1 MLTPKQ
7 VAARLAVSPRTVYL
21 WIEQGRLPAVRLSER
36 VTRVSEAALAA
47 FEAQAAN
54 AADVSPYG
62 SAAMPTTSAATL
74 SAPGNASFA
83 AEESAGYGTATLEP
97 RSRDEVTP
105 TQRLRGLLDKHRGEI
120 LRVAHR
126 RRAENLRVFGSVAR
140 GDAHDRSDIDI
151 LVDPMPHASLFDL
164 NGLNAE
170 LELLL
175 GVDVDVVPAKN
186 LKPQIRDR
194 VLDEAVPL

>member
-1 MLTPKQ
+1 MTQMLTPRQ

-36 VTRVSEAALAA
+36 VTRVSESALAA
-47 FEAQAAN
+47 FEAQAAR
-54 AADVSPYG
+54 A
-62 SAAMPTTSAATL
+62 SAPLL

-83 AEESAGYGTATLEP
+83 AEETAGYGAATIE
-97 RSRDEVTP
+97 RSPTGAVTP
-105 TQRLRGLLDKHRGEI
+105 TQRLRGLLDAHREDI
-120 LRVAHR
+120 LEVAER

-140 GDAHDRSDIDI
+140 GDAHDSSDIDI
-151 LVDPMPHASLFDL
+151 LVDLMPHASLLDL

-170 LELLL
+170 LEVLL

-186 LKPQIRDR
+186 LKPQIKDR
-194 VLDEAVPL
+194 VLGEAIPL

>member
-36 VTRVSEAALAA
+36 VTRVSETALAA
-47 FEAQAAN
+47 FEARAA
-54 AADVSPYG
+54 
-62 SAAMPTTSAATL
+62 SAVEPAP

-83 AEESAGYGTATLEP
+83 AEEGAGYGAATLE
-97 RSRDEVTP
+97 RSRTDAVTP
-105 TQRLRGLLDKHRGEI
+105 TQRLRGLLDKHRADIFE
-120 LRVAHR
+120 VAKR

-140 GDAHDRSDIDI
+140 GDAHAGSDIDI
-151 LVDPMPHASLFDL
+151 LVDLMPHASLFDL
-164 NGLNAE
+164 TGMRGE
-170 LELLL
+170 LEVLL

-186 LKPQIRDR
+186 LKPQIRQR
-194 VLDEAVPL
+194 VLDEAIPL